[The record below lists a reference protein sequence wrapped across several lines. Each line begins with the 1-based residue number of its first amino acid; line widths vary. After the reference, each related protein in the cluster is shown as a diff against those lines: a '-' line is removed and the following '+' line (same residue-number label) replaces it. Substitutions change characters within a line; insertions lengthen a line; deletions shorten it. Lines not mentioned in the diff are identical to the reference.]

1 MEAKRALRRRM
12 LAARRGLSPHD
23 LAAAEEA
30 SARLVLDLPEVRRAT
45 RVAAYVS
52 VGREPGTT
60 RLREELRGRGVTVLL
75 PVLLLDDDLDWAEDD
90 GRLVTAGRGLLEP
103 HGPRL
108 GVGAVA
114 GVDLVLLPG
123 LAVSRDG
130 MRLGRGGGSYDRALA
145 RVAARFRLPA
155 GARSST
161 DALPHSDEQGE
172 RSPYRHDPEIPLVV
186 LLHRG
191 EVLDSVPT
199 EPHDH
204 PVHAAVTPDEVLR
217 F

>member
-12 LAARRGLSPHD
+12 LAARRDLTPRD

-30 SARLVLDLPEVRRAT
+30 TVRLVLDLPEISRAS

-52 VGREPGTT
+52 VGREPGTA
-60 RLREELRGRGVTVLL
+60 RLREALRERGVTVLL
-75 PVLLLDDDLDWAEDD
+75 PVLLPDDDLDWAEDD
-90 GRLVTAGRGLLEP
+90 GRLAAAGRGLLEP

-114 GVDLVLLPG
+114 EADLVLLPG
-123 LAVSRDG
+123 LAVGRDG

-155 GARSST
+155 AAR
-161 DALPHSDEQGE
+161 GE
-172 RSPYRHDPEIPLVV
+172 RAPYRRDPETPLVV